1 VTEGFDGWG
10 PTRLGEATEFDAPS
24 STQGRGGS
32 PMTEAQIREFW
43 ELHPCGDGQARQ
55 AGSSFADDY
64 EAFFR
69 TYDALRYRKEPH
81 ILAALERMAWSGKQV
96 LEIGLGLGAD
106 SEQIIRRGA
115 QWSGLDLTEA
125 SVSRVRKRL
134 ESRNLPYGNLKQGS
148 ALEIP
153 FPADSFDTVFS
164 HGVLHHIP
172 DILTAQREI
181 ARVLRPGGE
190 LIVMLYAKW
199 SLNYL
204 IAIGVLR
211 RVGLVVL
218 SSLGVKPGGI
228 YGAHLR
234 LMRDMGPVEYL
245 KMRNFL
251 HANTDGPDNPYSR
264 VYSLADVRRD
274 FSCFRVTRAYKRH
287 LHAPP
292 LPVGGLPLDGM
303 LGWHLWVHMRRS
315 DDEANPPDE
324 SPGTAASAAE

>member
-1 VTEGFDGWG
+1 M
-10 PTRLGEATEFDAPS
+10 S
-24 STQGRGGS
+24 
-32 PMTEAQIREFW
+32 EAQIRAFW
-43 ELHPCGDGQARQ
+43 ERNPCGDEWVRQ
-55 AGSSFADDY
+55 ADGSFVDDY

-69 TYDALRYRKEPH
+69 TYDTLRYRKERH
-81 ILAALERMAWSGKQV
+81 LLAALERVPWSGKQV

-115 QWSGLDLTEA
+115 RWSGLDLTEA

-134 ESRNLPYGNLKQGS
+134 ECRNLPYETLKQGS
-148 ALEIP
+148 ALAIP
-153 FPADSFDTVFS
+153 FPAGSFDIVFS

-181 ARVLRPGGE
+181 ARVLRPQGE

-204 IAIGVLR
+204 VAIGALR
-211 RVGLVVL
+211 RIGLVFL
-218 SSLGVKPGGI
+218 SGLGIKAGGI

-234 LMRDMGPVEYL
+234 KMREIGPAEYL

-251 HANTDGPDNPYSR
+251 HANTDGPDNPYSK
-264 VYSLADVRRD
+264 VYSLADVRRH
-274 FSCFRVTRAYKRH
+274 FPCFQVTRAYKRH

-292 LPVGGLPLDGM
+292 LRLGRLPLGPV
-303 LGWHLWVHMRRS
+303 LGWHLWVHMRRL
-315 DDEANPPDE
+315 DEAV
-324 SPGTAASAAE
+324 GTPSEDTRAAASAAE